1 MRREDWAR
9 ATMKLDHIGIVVKK
23 LESYGE
29 AYASSLGLTVDSPIY
44 YDPIQK
50 VRIQFWSD
58 GHGGRLELIEAASED
73 SPVKQA
79 LEKGRG
85 LNHLCYEVNDIEA
98 RVQEAA
104 NRGAILT
111 SQIVPAVAF
120 GGRRVA
126 FLYFRELGLIEFVEA
141 NPAAPTTTL

>member
-1 MRREDWAR
+1 
-9 ATMKLDHIGIVVKK
+9 MKLNHVGIVVKN

-29 AYASSLGLTVDSPIY
+29 AYASNLGLTVDTPIF

-58 GHGGRLELIEAASED
+58 RHGGRLELIEAASED
-73 SPVKQA
+73 SPVKRA

-85 LNHLCYEVNDIEA
+85 LNHLCYEVDDVDA
-98 RVQEAA
+98 RVQEAVH
-104 NRGAILT
+104 RGAILT

-120 GGRRVA
+120 GGRRIA
-126 FLYFRELGLIEFVEA
+126 FLYFRELGLIEFVETKRLE
-141 NPAAPTTTL
+141 PTL